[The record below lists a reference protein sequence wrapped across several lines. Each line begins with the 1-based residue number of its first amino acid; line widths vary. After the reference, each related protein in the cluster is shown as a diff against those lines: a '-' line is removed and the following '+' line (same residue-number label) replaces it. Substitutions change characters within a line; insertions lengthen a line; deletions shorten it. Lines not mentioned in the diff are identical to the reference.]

1 MADDIKK
8 EQASP
13 RSFRVT
19 DEVMEKI
26 KQIQADFGLTQDAA
40 LRHLIETYEF
50 QQAKEQIPSRE
61 KEIDNFQRK
70 AQDLMDAFLFSLQL
84 NEDAEERIRAEFGQK
99 LQLQDQAI
107 LDYQDKI
114 KDLKATVSA
123 LTMDAANAV
132 MLQKELDEAKESAR
146 QVKTELEERIAEQKL
161 TIRGLQNDNAM
172 LQIQADGYPELKAE
186 RDSMATQL
194 RDANQE
200 IKDLKKDHKVEMER
214 AVRDAEKAQDAAVAA
229 VKAEGEAKVSEMREQ
244 LQDARI
250 KAAKDLQAAEKA
262 AHEAD
267 NKAAEEIRSLEK
279 VIAGLREQLARKERA
294 ESDRNEKEG

>member
-26 KQIQADFGLTQDAA
+26 KQIQSDFGLTQDAA

-84 NEDAEERIRAEFGQK
+84 NEDAEDRIRVEFGQK

-107 LDYQDKI
+107 LDYQEKI
-114 KDLKATVSA
+114 KELKAANSA

-132 MLQKELDEAKESAR
+132 MLQQELDEAKDAAR
-146 QVKTELEERIAEQKL
+146 QTKAELEERIAEQKL

-172 LQIQADGYPELKAE
+172 LQIQADGYPDLKNE
-186 RDSMATQL
+186 RDSLIGQL
-194 RDANQE
+194 RDTKQE
-200 IKDLKKDHKVEMER
+200 IKDLKKDHKAEMER
-214 AVRDAEKAQDAAVAA
+214 AAREAEKAQDAAVAA
-229 VKAEGEAKVSEMREQ
+229 VRAEGEAKAEALKEQ
-244 LQDARI
+244 LQQAQV
-250 KAAKDLQAAEKA
+250 AGAQALQAAEKA

-267 NKAAEEIRSLEK
+267 KEAAEEIRRLEK
-279 VIAGLREQLARKERA
+279 TIADLREQLARRTNVEDK
-294 ESDRNEKEG
+294 N

>member
-107 LDYQDKI
+107 LDYQEKI

-146 QVKTELEERIAEQKL
+146 LVKTELEERIAEQKL

-186 RDSMATQL
+186 RDSLVTQL

-214 AVRDAEKAQDAAVAA
+214 AARDAEKAQDAAVAA
-229 VKAEGEAKVSEMREQ
+229 VKAEGDAKVSELKEQ
-244 LQDARI
+244 LQE
-250 KAAKDLQAAEKA
+250 AKIAGANALQEAEKR

-267 NKAAEEIRSLEK
+267 RAASAEIRKLEQDN
-279 VIAGLREQLARKERA
+279 ARLREQLAETKAMRI
-294 ESDRNEKEG
+294 NPEG

>member
-8 EQASP
+8 EQTSP

-19 DEVMEKI
+19 DEVMEKLR
-26 KQIQADFGLTQDAA
+26 QIQADFNLTQDAA

-99 LQLQDQAI
+99 LQIQDQAI
-107 LDYQDKI
+107 LDYQEKI
-114 KDLKATVSA
+114 KDLKAQNTA
-123 LTMDAANAV
+123 MLADAANAV
-132 MLQKELDEAKESAR
+132 TLQKELDEAKESAR

-161 TIRGLQNDNAM
+161 TIKGLQNDNAM
-172 LQIQADGYPELKAE
+172 LQIQADGYPELTAE
-186 RDSMATQL
+186 RDSLATQL
-194 RDANQE
+194 REANQE

-214 AVRDAEKAQDAAVAA
+214 AARDAEKAQDAAVAA
-229 VKAEGEAKVSEMREQ
+229 ARAEGDTKVAELKEQ
-244 LQDARI
+244 LQEARVD
-250 KAAKDLQAAEKA
+250 AAKALQEAEKA

-267 NKAAEEIRSLEK
+267 KAAATEIRKLEQEN
-279 VIAGLREQLARKERA
+279 ARLREQLARRSA
-294 ESDRNEKEG
+294 GAADQGAV